1 MGDNINFVLVMAYH
15 RGFPKSLMMSS
26 PASSSNAGTLSPE
39 VIHLMQE
46 RHQKEMAIGKVEK
59 YPDTEEEV
67 MRVGKYKNICD
78 WPSHRIYVEDKE
90 YLKWVRSHIKRA
102 RA

>member
-1 MGDNINFVLVMAYH
+1 
-15 RGFPKSLMMSS
+15 MSS

-46 RHQKEMAIGKVEK
+46 RHQEEMAIGKVEK
-59 YPDTEEEV
+59 YPDTEEYLVGHYADGPEV